1 MFKKKNK
8 TFNFCRISWMIIF
21 WLCISK
27 LAVAQEKHI
36 LQKGDFLFLDL
47 DCGGL
52 CDAIEAVTEG
62 ASGKDFSHLGMV
74 CSQGDSLMVL
84 EAIGSSVRLTRVS
97 SFLAYTKKPAL
108 LARLKPA
115 FQNLIPLAETFG
127 LNMLGMP
134 YDDAFLPENGKY
146 YCSELVYDAFKK
158 ANAGKPFFQ
167 NSPMT
172 FRKPGSKEYFPV
184 WVEYY
189 QKLGIEIPEGK
200 EGCNP
205 GGISRAPELEILGN
219 YP

>member
-1 MFKKKNK
+1 MFKKNYK
-8 TFNFCRISWMIIF
+8 TFNFCCISWMIFF

-27 LAVAQEKHI
+27 LAVAQEKHV

-62 ASGKDFSHLGMV
+62 AAGKDFSHLGMV

-84 EAIGSSVRLTRVS
+84 EAIGNSVRLSRVS

-127 LNMLGMP
+127 LSMLGIP

-172 FRKPGSKEYFPV
+172 FRKPDSQKFFPV

-189 QKLGIEIPEGK
+189 QKLGVDIPEGK

>member
-1 MFKKKNK
+1 MLKKKNK
-8 TFNFCRISWMIIF
+8 TFRFYHLSWMIFF

-27 LAVAQEKHI
+27 LAFAQEKHV
-36 LQKGDFLFLDL
+36 LQKGDLLFLDL

-62 ASGKDFSHLGMV
+62 ASGKDFSHLGMI

-84 EAIGSSVRLTRVS
+84 EAIGNSVRLSRVS

-115 FQNLIPLAETFG
+115 FQNLIPSAETFG
-127 LNMLGMP
+127 LSLLGIP

-146 YCSELVYDAFKK
+146 YCSELVYDAFKM

-172 FRKPGSKEYFPV
+172 FRKPGSQDYFPV

-200 EGCNP
+200 AGCNP
-205 GGISRAPELEILGN
+205 GGISRASELEILGN

>member
-1 MFKKKNK
+1 M
-8 TFNFCRISWMIIF
+8 
-21 WLCISK
+21 CISN
-27 LAVAQEKHI
+27 LSFAQQKPV

-47 DCGGL
+47 ECGGL

-84 EAIGSSVRLTRVS
+84 EAIGNSVRLSRIS
-97 SFLAYTKKPAL
+97 SFLSYTTKPAL

-115 FQNLIPLAETFG
+115 FQNLIPLAESFG
-127 LNMLGMP
+127 LSMLGMP

-158 ANAGKPFFQ
+158 ANSGRPFFQ

-172 FRKPGSKEYFPV
+172 FRKPGSQAYFPV

-189 QKLGIEIPEGK
+189 QKLGIEIPEGQL
-200 EGCNP
+200 GCNP